1 MMVISGKQSDAA
13 LKVLELVSDPKSF
26 KEKIQELKA
35 ETQKANDATKNYNEI
50 IQKANLEAAKIVDDS
65 RIQAGQIITKAKKDA
80 QDALQAANDKI
91 NVLRT
96 TSISLDSEVKNKKAE
111 LTKLTNDISSMKA
124 DIKSK
129 FSHLIGGWYA
139 TQKR

>member
-1 MMVISGKQSDAA
+1 MIGAISGKQSDAA

-91 NVLRT
+91 NVLKT
-96 TSISLDSEVKNKKAE
+96 TSISLDSEIKSKKAE
-111 LTKLTNDISSMKA
+111 LTKLTNEISSMKA

-129 FSHLIGGWYA
+129 FSHLIGG
-139 TQKR
+139 

>member
-91 NVLRT
+91 NVLKT

-129 FSHLIGGWYA
+129 FSHLIGG
-139 TQKR
+139 

>member
-80 QDALQAANDKI
+80 QDALQSANDKI

-111 LTKLTNDISSMKA
+111 LTKLTNEISSMKA

-129 FSHLIGGWYA
+129 FSHLMG
-139 TQKR
+139 